1 VLLHSRIGLSVS
13 KKIGSAVVRNR
24 IKRRVREAIRKHLLD
39 NKLSY
44 DFVVVAKKDSVK
56 AKFTELNNNISDA
69 LSRLLNENNL
79 NKNSKII

>member
-24 IKRRVREAIRKHLLD
+24 IKRRLREAIRKHLLD

-44 DFVVVAKKDSVK
+44 DLVVVAKKDSVK
-56 AKFTELNNNISDA
+56 AKFAELNNNISYA
-69 LSRLLNENNL
+69 FSRLLNENNL
-79 NKNSKII
+79 NNNSKIL